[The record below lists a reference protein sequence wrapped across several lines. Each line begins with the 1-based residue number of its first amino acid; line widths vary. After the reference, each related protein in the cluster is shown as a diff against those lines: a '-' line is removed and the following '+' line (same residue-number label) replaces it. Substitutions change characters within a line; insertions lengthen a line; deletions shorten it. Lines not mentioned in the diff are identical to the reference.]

1 MALRKNTLL
10 GVALLFGGIGS
21 SLYGYAQYRLAA
33 NLTGVDLRRV
43 FDPPTPELSQAVAI
57 ILAGLAIAAV
67 GVVLLLR
74 RK

>member
-1 MALRKNTLL
+1 MAVRRNTLL
-10 GVALLFGGIGS
+10 GVALLFGGIAS
-21 SLYGYAQYRLAA
+21 SIYGYAQYQLAA
-33 NLTGVDLRRV
+33 NLAGVNLRRV

-57 ILAGLAIAAV
+57 VLAGLAVALV